1 MSTIATI
8 IATILA
14 VQQKG
19 YDSFIQQKETRMSV
33 SDKGWKVAIPIA
45 IEIVRAM
52 TKDKGFSISGVLER
66 PRPSAAFREAGPS
79 ASRVGKMRFR

>member
-14 VQQKG
+14 AQQKG

-33 SDKGWKVAIPIA
+33 SDKGWEVAIPIA
-45 IEIVRAM
+45 S
-52 TKDKGFSISGVLER
+52 KS
-66 PRPSAAFREAGPS
+66 SAP
-79 ASRVGKMRFR
+79 